1 MQTLDTALAIIGAAI
16 ALVGGFILWG
26 FKTGKWTQQH
36 AADLVA
42 LTKALAELKIE
53 HADIEHDL
61 KDGLE
66 AIKRA
71 IASEGADRR
80 TQLDAVN
87 AIVGRL
93 EYRIALSE
101 EKSKLLHDHAT
112 ERMVEVM
119 TRQGRVEVALSDLQ
133 RQVDRRR
140 RIDDPRE

>member
-1 MQTLDTALAIIGAAI
+1 VQTLHTALAVIGAAI
-16 ALVGGFILWG
+16 TLVGGFILWG

-42 LTKALAELKIE
+42 LTKAVAELKIE

-61 KDGLE
+61 RDGLE

-101 EKSKLLHDHAT
+101 EKSKLLHEHAA
-112 ERMVEVM
+112 ERLVEVV
-119 TRQGRVEVALSDLQ
+119 TRQGRVEVAVSDLQ